1 MIGSLATHAR
11 VNEYGFIESPF
22 FVVKDGK
29 VTDEV
34 VYMTADEDENF
45 RCAPAD
51 VKLNKD
57 NTFKDTQVPVRYRSE
72 FTMCESSK
80 VDYVGVCPIQII
92 SVATSVIPFIEHD
105 DANRALMGSNTVSYT
120 HLTLPTILLV

>member
-11 VNEYGFIESPF
+11 VNDYGFIESPF
-22 FVVKDGK
+22 FVVKDGV

-51 VKLNKD
+51 VQLNPD
-57 NTFKDTQVPVRYRSE
+57 NTF
-72 FTMCESSK
+72 
-80 VDYVGVCPIQII
+80 
-92 SVATSVIPFIEHD
+92 
-105 DANRALMGSNTVSYT
+105 
-120 HLTLPTILLV
+120 